1 MGPRGAAACS
11 LCLHPGQGSSLSVS
25 VWMDRLQRFLCSRVL
40 PEKVGR
46 CLLPH
51 QEVCLGSLFSWLLV
65 GGVGCRRRA
74 SCVSC
79 VPAPTAGP
87 ESVSWRRQGFLTQVS
102 TPEDLQLWQLETPLQ
117 HPQPLTVF
125 CPGQICVP
133 VESSSPLVMSNQKEV
148 LRCFTVLGMQAE
160 PLVSSGCS
168 PP

>member
-1 MGPRGAAACS
+1 MN
-11 LCLHPGQGSSLSVS
+11 
-25 VWMDRLQRFLCSRVL
+25 
-40 PEKVGR
+40 
-46 CLLPH
+46 
-51 QEVCLGSLFSWLLV
+51 
-65 GGVGCRRRA
+65 
-74 SCVSC
+74 
-79 VPAPTAGP
+79 VPAPTTGP

-102 TPEDLQLWQLETPLQ
+102 APEDLQLWKLETPLQ

>member
-1 MGPRGAAACS
+1 
-11 LCLHPGQGSSLSVS
+11 
-25 VWMDRLQRFLCSRVL
+25 MDRLQRFLCSRVL